1 MIQQT
6 KQWLITA
13 ISLCVLAS
21 SVQAHQHKGSLRE
34 IVKGEHRSDKN
45 IARNEYRH
53 PQETLAFFGIR
64 PDMTVVELWPG
75 GGWYTEILAPYLAAE
90 GQLIAAHFDP
100 EAGSDYYRKSRQ
112 GFDQKMAGHSIYD
125 QVKTIDF
132 NPGVTDLS
140 TYHQKADAVLTF
152 RSLHNW
158 MRAGKLDA
166 VLKDVFEM
174 LKPGGVFG
182 VVEHRADGKA
192 DIDPQAKKGY
202 VNQGYAIQLIEAAGF
217 KLVDISEVN
226 ANPKDS
232 ADHPNGVWTIPP
244 TLRVP
249 EGADKASYEAIG
261 ESDRFTLKFIKPK
274 S

>member
-6 KQWLITA
+6 KKLLVSAVT
-13 ISLCVLAS
+13 LLVLAS
-21 SVQAHQHKGSLRE
+21 TVQAGQTSHELSDIITGD
-34 IVKGEHRSDKN
+34 HRSEKN
-45 IARNEYRH
+45 IARNEFRH
-53 PQETLAFFGIR
+53 PQETLAFFGIQ
-64 PDMTVVELWPG
+64 PNMTVVELWPG
-75 GGWYTEILAPYLAAE
+75 GGWYTEVLAPYLADE

-100 EAGSDYYRKSRQ
+100 EAGSDYYKKSRQ
-112 GFDQKMAGHSIYD
+112 GFDKKMAAHSIYD
-125 QVKTIDF
+125 NVQTIDF

-140 TYHQKADAVLTF
+140 AHDQTADAVLTF

-166 VLKDVFEM
+166 VLSDVYKM
-174 LKPGGVFG
+174 LKPGGIFG
-182 VVEHRADGKA
+182 VVEHRADATA

-202 VNQGYAIQLIEAAGF
+202 VNHGYAIQLIEAAGF

-249 EGADKASYEAIG
+249 EGADKKKYEVIG

-274 S
+274 K